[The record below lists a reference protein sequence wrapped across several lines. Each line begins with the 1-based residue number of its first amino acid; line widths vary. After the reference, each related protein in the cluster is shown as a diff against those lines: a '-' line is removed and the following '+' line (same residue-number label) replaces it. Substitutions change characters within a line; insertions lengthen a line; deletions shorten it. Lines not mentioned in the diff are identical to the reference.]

1 MSEFVT
7 GVDEIREAIG
17 PAGPPTSPARPS
29 RSYWRESADRV
40 WSNRVA
46 VACAVYMLLLAVA
59 ALVAPLVS
67 RYITHI
73 DATTQDLTRL
83 FQPPGA
89 AGHLLGTDEL
99 GRDTLTR
106 LVYGAQVSLTVGFLT
121 AALSLVVGSTVGMVA
136 GYLGGW
142 LDSLLM
148 RLVDVI
154 LSIPAIFLFI
164 LLSTLLRPNAVTL
177 SFIIAFV
184 GWGQVGRLVRG
195 EALSLRSREFIVATR
210 SIGAGT
216 VRLIVRHLVPNALPV
231 MIVAASLA
239 VGQIILAESA
249 LSFLGLGIQPPTPS
263 WGNMLSN
270 AQQYYYHSAWLV
282 VFPGV
287 MIFLVVLAASLLG
300 NAIRDAF
307 DPRLR

>member
-7 GVDEIREAIG
+7 GVEEITA
-17 PAGPPTSPARPS
+17 AGGRAAPARSLTRPA
-29 RSYWRESADRV
+29 RSYWRESADRL
-40 WSNRVA
+40 WTNRAA
-46 VACAVYMLLLAVA
+46 VVCAVYVLLLAAA
-59 ALVAPLVS
+59 ALLAPLVS
-67 RYITHI
+67 RLVTHY
-73 DATTQDLTRL
+73 DPTTQDLTQL
-83 FQPPGA
+83 FRPPDGR
-89 AGHLLGTDEL
+89 HILGTDEL

-106 LVYGAQVSLTVGFLT
+106 LIYGAQVSLTVGFLT
-121 AALSLVVGSTVGMVA
+121 AALSLVVGGTVGMMA

-148 RLVDVI
+148 RLVDII

-164 LLSTLLRPNAVTL
+164 LLSTLLRPNAITL

-184 GWGQVGRLVRG
+184 GWGNVGRLVRA
-195 EALSLRSREFIVATR
+195 EALSLRSREFVLATR

-216 VRLIVRHLVPNALPV
+216 VRLILRHLLPNALPV

-270 AQQYYYHSAWLV
+270 AQQYYYHSGWLV
-282 VFPGV
+282 LFPGV
-287 MIFLVVLAASLLG
+287 MIFLAVLAASLLG
-300 NAIRDAF
+300 NAVRDAF

>member
-1 MSEFVT
+1 VSELVT
-7 GVDEIREAIG
+7 GVDELAGSGEA
-17 PAGPPTSPARPS
+17 AGRRAAPGRPT
-29 RSYWRESADRV
+29 RSYWRESADRL
-40 WSNRVA
+40 WENRLA
-46 VACAVYMLLLAVA
+46 LLCTVYVLVLAAAALLAPA
-59 ALVAPLVS
+59 IS
-67 RYITHI
+67 RYVTHF
-73 DATTQDLTRL
+73 DATTQDLTQL
-83 FQPPGA
+83 FRAPG
-89 AGHLLGTDEL
+89 GRHLLGTDEL

-121 AALSLVVGSTVGMVA
+121 ATLSLVVGGTVGMVA

-154 LSIPAIFLFI
+154 LSIPAIFLYI
-164 LLSTLLRPNAVTL
+164 LLSTLLRPNAITL
-177 SFIIAFV
+177 SMIIAFV
-184 GWGQVGRLVRG
+184 GWGNVGRLVRA
-195 EALSLRSREFIVATR
+195 EALSLRSREFVIATR

-216 VRLIVRHLVPNALPV
+216 VRLILRHLLPNALPV

-282 VFPGV
+282 LFPGV
-287 MIFLVVLAASLLG
+287 MIFLTVLAASLLG
-300 NAIRDAF
+300 NAVRDAF

>member
-7 GVDEIREAIG
+7 GVDELAAVG
-17 PAGPPTSPARPS
+17 PAGPAAPLTRPA
-29 RSYWRESADRV
+29 RSYWRESADRL
-40 WSNRVA
+40 WANRAA
-46 VACAVYMLLLAVA
+46 VVCAVYILLLAVA
-59 ALVAPLVS
+59 ALLAPLIS
-67 RYITHI
+67 RFVTHY

-83 FQPPGA
+83 FQPPG
-89 AGHLLGTDEL
+89 GSHLLGTDEL

-121 AALSLVVGSTVGMVA
+121 AALSLVVGGTVGMVT

-142 LDSLLM
+142 LDNLLM

-164 LLSTLLRPNAVTL
+164 LLSTLLRPNAITL

-184 GWGQVGRLVRG
+184 GWGNVGRLVRA

-210 SIGAGT
+210 SVGAGT
-216 VRLIVRHLVPNALPV
+216 LRLIVRHLVPNALPV

>member
-1 MSEFVT
+1 
-7 GVDEIREAIG
+7 
-17 PAGPPTSPARPS
+17 
-29 RSYWRESADRV
+29 
-40 WSNRVA
+40 
-46 VACAVYMLLLAVA
+46 
-59 ALVAPLVS
+59 
-67 RYITHI
+67 
-73 DATTQDLTRL
+73 
-83 FQPPGA
+83 
-89 AGHLLGTDEL
+89 LGTDEL

-106 LVYGAQVSLTVGFLT
+106 LVYGAQVSLAVGFLT
-121 AALSLVVGSTVGMVA
+121 ATLSLVVGGTVGMVS

-142 LDSLLM
+142 LDNLLM

-154 LSIPAIFLFI
+154 LSIPAIFLYI

-184 GWGQVGRLVRG
+184 GWGNVGRLVRA

-216 VRLIVRHLVPNALPV
+216 VRLIVRHLLPNALPV

-282 VFPGV
+282 LFPGL
-287 MIFLVVLAASLLG
+287 MIFLVVLAASG
-300 NAIRDAF
+300 PASGRTRA
-307 DPRLR
+307 

>member
-1 MSEFVT
+1 MSGFVT
-7 GVDEIREAIG
+7 GVEEITAAG
-17 PAGPPTSPARPS
+17 TPAGLTGPRARPA
-29 RSYWRESADRV
+29 RSYWRESADRL
-40 WSNRVA
+40 WSNRLA
-46 VACAVYMLLLAVA
+46 VACAGYVVLLAVA
-59 ALVAPLVS
+59 AILAPVIS
-67 RYITHI
+67 RYVTHY
-73 DATTQDLTRL
+73 DPTTQDLSQL
-83 FQPPGA
+83 FRPPGA
-89 AGHLLGTDEL
+89 RHPLGTDEL

-121 AALSLVVGSTVGMVA
+121 AALSLVVGGTVGMVA

-142 LDSLLM
+142 LDNLLM
-148 RLVDVI
+148 RLVDII

-184 GWGQVGRLVRG
+184 GWGNVGRLVRA
-195 EALSLRSREFIVATR
+195 EALSLRSREFVLATR

-216 VRLIVRHLVPNALPV
+216 IRLIVRHLVPNALPV

-270 AQQYYYHSAWLV
+270 AQQYYYHSGWLV
-282 VFPGV
+282 LFPGV
-287 MIFLVVLAASLLG
+287 MIFLAVLAASLLG
-300 NAIRDAF
+300 NAVRDAF

>member
-1 MSEFVT
+1 MTELIT
-7 GVDEIREAIG
+7 GVEEIVVAAGSAR
-17 PAGPPTSPARPS
+17 PAGDLSRPA
-29 RSYWRESADRV
+29 RSYWRESADRL
-40 WSNRVA
+40 WANRVA
-46 VACAVYMLLLAVA
+46 VVCAVYVVLLAVA
-59 ALVAPLVS
+59 AIAAPLIS
-67 RYITHI
+67 RVLTQS
-73 DATTQDLTRL
+73 DATTQDLTQL
-83 FQPPGA
+83 FRPPGA
-89 AGHLLGTDEL
+89 RHLLGTDEL

-121 AALSLVVGSTVGMVA
+121 AALSLVVGGAVGMLA

-142 LDSLLM
+142 PDSVLM
-148 RLVDVI
+148 RLVDII

-184 GWGQVGRLVRG
+184 GWGNVGRLVRA
-195 EALSLRSREFIVATR
+195 EALSLRSREFVLATR

-216 VRLIVRHLVPNALPV
+216 VRLIVRHLLPNALPV

-239 VGQIILAESA
+239 VGQIILVESA

-282 VFPGV
+282 LFPGV
-287 MIFLVVLAASLLG
+287 MIFSVVLAASLLG

>member
-1 MSEFVT
+1 MSEIQVL
-7 GVDEIREAIG
+7 DRP
-17 PAGPPTSPARPS
+17 PAAAADPTASLARPP
-29 RSYWRESADRV
+29 RSYGRESLDRLLE
-40 WSNRVA
+40 NRLALACGIYVLLLAAVA
-46 VACAVYMLLLAVA
+46 VA
-59 ALVAPLVS
+59 APLIS
-67 RYITHI
+67 RYLTHY
-73 DATTQDLTRL
+73 DATSQDLTQL
-83 FQPPGA
+83 FKPPSA
-89 AGHLLGTDEL
+89 SHLLGTDEL

-106 LVYGAQVSLTVGFLT
+106 LLYGAQVSLSVGFLT
-121 AALSLVVGSTVGMVA
+121 AALSLVIGGTVGLVA
-136 GYLGGW
+136 GFRGGV
-142 LDSLLM
+142 LDNLLM
-148 RLVDVI
+148 RLVDII

-184 GWGQVGRLVRG
+184 GWGNVSRLVRA
-195 EALSLRSREFIVATR
+195 EALSLRSREFVIATR
-210 SIGAGT
+210 SIGASGT
-216 VRLIVRHLVPNALPV
+216 RIVVRHLLPNALPV

-270 AQQYYYHSAWLV
+270 AQQYYYHSGWLV

-287 MIFLVVLAASLLG
+287 MIFLAVLAASLLG
-300 NAIRDAF
+300 NAVRDAF

>member
-1 MSEFVT
+1 MSEMDLAVQA
-7 GVDEIREAIG
+7 VRAE
-17 PAGPPTSPARPS
+17 PAGVAGRPA
-29 RSYWRESADRV
+29 RSYWQESGERLWA
-40 WSNRVA
+40 NRLA
-46 VACAVYMLLLAVA
+46 VACAGYVVLLAVA
-59 ALVAPLVS
+59 ALLAPLIA
-67 RYITHI
+67 RYVTHYSPT
-73 DATTQDLTRL
+73 DQDLTNL
-83 FQPPGA
+83 FRPPGG
-89 AGHLLGTDEL
+89 GHLLGTDEL

-106 LVYGAQVSLTVGFLT
+106 LIYGAQVSLTVGFLT
-121 AALSLVVGSTVGMVA
+121 AALSLVVGGTVGMVA
-136 GYLGGW
+136 GYRGG
-142 LDSLLM
+142 LVDTALM
-148 RLVDVI
+148 RLVDII

-184 GWGQVGRLVRG
+184 GWGNVSRLVRA

-210 SIGAGT
+210 SVGAGAIR
-216 VRLIVRHLVPNALPV
+216 VMLRHLLPNALPV

-282 VFPGV
+282 LFPGV
-287 MIFLVVLAASLLG
+287 MIFSVVLAASLLG

>member
-1 MSEFVT
+1 VSGFVT
-7 GVDEIREAIG
+7 GVEEITAAAG
-17 PAGPPTSPARPS
+17 PAGLTGSPTERS
-29 RSYWRESADRV
+29 RSYWRESADRLWV
-40 WSNRVA
+40 NRIA
-46 VACAVYMLLLAVA
+46 VACAAYVLLLAAA
-59 ALVAPLVS
+59 ALLAPLFS
-67 RYITHI
+67 RYVTHY
-73 DATTQDLTRL
+73 DATTQDLTQL
-83 FQPPGA
+83 FRSPSGR
-89 AGHLLGTDEL
+89 HLLGTDEL

-106 LVYGAQVSLTVGFLT
+106 LIYGAQVSLAVGFLT
-121 AALSLVVGSTVGMVA
+121 ATLSLVVGGTVGMVS

-142 LDSLLM
+142 VDSLLM
-148 RLVDVI
+148 RLVDII
-154 LSIPAIFLFI
+154 LSIPAIFLYI

-184 GWGQVGRLVRG
+184 GWGNVCRLVRA

-216 VRLIVRHLVPNALPV
+216 VRVIVRHLLPNALPV

-270 AQQYYYHSAWLV
+270 AQQYYYHSVWLV
-282 VFPGV
+282 LFPGL
-287 MIFLVVLAASLLG
+287 MIVLVVLAASLLG
-300 NAIRDAF
+300 NAVRDAF

>member
-1 MSEFVT
+1 VSGLVT
-7 GVDEIREAIG
+7 GVDEIVPAGG
-17 PAGPPTSPARPS
+17 PAGVTGSPTDRS
-29 RSYWRESADRV
+29 RSYWRESADRL
-40 WSNRVA
+40 WANRAA
-46 VACAVYMLLLAVA
+46 VACAAYVLLLAAA
-59 ALVAPLVS
+59 ALLAPLFS
-67 RYITHI
+67 RYVTHY
-73 DATTQDLTRL
+73 DATTQDLTQL
-83 FQPPGA
+83 FRPPSGR
-89 AGHLLGTDEL
+89 HLLGTDEL

-106 LVYGAQVSLTVGFLT
+106 LIYGAQVSLAVGFLT
-121 AALSLVVGSTVGMVA
+121 ATLSLVVGGTVGMVS
-136 GYLGGW
+136 GCLGGW
-142 LDSLLM
+142 VDSLLM

-154 LSIPAIFLFI
+154 LSIPAIFLYI

-184 GWGQVGRLVRG
+184 GWGNVGRLVRA
-195 EALSLRSREFIVATR
+195 EALSLRSREFILATR

-216 VRLIVRHLVPNALPV
+216 VRLIVRHLLPNALPV

-282 VFPGV
+282 LFPGL
-287 MIFLVVLAASLLG
+287 MIVLVVLAASLLG
-300 NAIRDAF
+300 NAVRDAF

>member
-1 MSEFVT
+1 MSDFVT
-7 GVDEIREAIG
+7 GVEEITA
-17 PAGPPTSPARPS
+17 AGRQAEPARSLTRPA
-29 RSYWRESADRV
+29 RSYWRESADRL
-40 WSNRVA
+40 WANRAA
-46 VACAVYMLLLAVA
+46 VACAAYVLVLALA
-59 ALVAPLVS
+59 ALLAPLVS
-67 RYITHI
+67 RYVTHY
-73 DATTQDLTRL
+73 DATTQDLTQL
-83 FQPPGA
+83 FRPPGGA
-89 AGHLLGTDEL
+89 HPLGTDEL

-106 LVYGAQVSLTVGFLT
+106 LLYGAQVSLTVGFLT
-121 AALSLVVGSTVGMVA
+121 AALSLVVGGTVGMVA
-136 GYLGGW
+136 GYVGGW
-142 LDSLLM
+142 PDGLLM
-148 RLVDVI
+148 RMVDII
-154 LSIPAIFLFI
+154 LSIPAIFLYI

-184 GWGQVGRLVRG
+184 GWGNVGRLVRG
-195 EALSLRSREFIVATR
+195 EALSLRSREFVLATR

-216 VRLIVRHLVPNALPV
+216 VRLLVRHLLPNALPV

-282 VFPGV
+282 LFPGV
-287 MIFLVVLAASLLG
+287 MIFLTVLAASLLG
-300 NAIRDAF
+300 NAVRDAF